1 MKKLAK
7 RLDAAENCMRPA
19 CAERRARE
27 ERKH

>member
-19 CAERRARE
+19 CAERRARGVA
-27 ERKH
+27 H